1 MASVVKSWIR
11 ILCPRCRETCVFHL
25 RPGWMLACSAC
36 GYERPLGDTMG
47 SDPRRR
53 VRSAC

>member
-11 ILCPRCRETCVFHL
+11 ILCPRCRETRVFHL